1 MVVQAPKPTS
11 PRETWRNM
19 DTQQDALHVMEFRL
33 EGEVQEYITM
43 TFVVRELKSALGK
56 KKIILEL

>member
-1 MVVQAPKPTS
+1 
-11 PRETWRNM
+11 M

-56 KKIILEL
+56 KKITLEL

>member
-1 MVVQAPKPTS
+1 
-11 PRETWRNM
+11 M
-19 DTQQDALHVMEFRL
+19 DTQRDALLVMEFRL
-33 EGEVQEYITM
+33 EGEAQEYITI